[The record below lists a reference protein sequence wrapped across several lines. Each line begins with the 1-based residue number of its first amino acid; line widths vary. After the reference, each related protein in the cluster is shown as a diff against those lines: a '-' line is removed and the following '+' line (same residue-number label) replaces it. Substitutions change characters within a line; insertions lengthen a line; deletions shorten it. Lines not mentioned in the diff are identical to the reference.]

1 MNKTLL
7 LMLIDFLLLHI
18 IHDSPW
24 DKLDKKT
31 AHQGGAT
38 QTFARHMDQMNFV
51 RLRLK
56 QEQAENQQLVGS
68 LQAAKDEQ
76 ADTQDK
82 LDATKG
88 NLKDTKKELENRVV
102 ALKDANERAQQ
113 QTDIIEQKNTEIE
126 DRDKE
131 INDRDK
137 TIQDN
142 KDTIAKRDAT
152 IKQIDIKINNLAKE
166 RDDLQGDKEGLE
178 TEKKEL
184 TAKVDDLT
192 KKNTKLE
199 KDNTQLTTTN
209 KGLESDKNTLV
220 TNYRASTDKI
230 VALNGQLQAATT
242 TVNQLRNDKA
252 KLDATAK
259 NLAGKN
265 VDLNK
270 NLAAATTKVNTLGT
284 QLSDEKTRTQK
295 LSNDVA
301 SKDAQLVSVREQK
314 AETEKS
320 LAVAQKERD
329 VAAQTVN
336 QVVKANEDLRNN
348 IQRVADL
355 AAKNANLALRE
366 ARNLAA
372 KQARDPAE
380 LYNEY
385 VANHVTVNMELNGAG
400 GIVYRDN
407 KPVRAPKDLKGIS
420 RPVLVQGSN
429 YLYAIAHS
437 SQTPFDL
444 SMAGL
449 SWKTAKGAFNK
460 GAKSVPVHWLG
471 FLKNDPRVVAI
482 PLHPNSK
489 NILNIQKVYKL
500 SKTPKNHAEAV
511 VVREGKNYGRVL
523 FQVIPGQSNHV
534 KVVKQNIIE
543 KLANPRFQPRKG
555 DVVLSRTGE
564 LLGVMVNDSYCLTIS
579 EQDINQKSPFVD
591 WIELKR
597 QDHISGLGNKLKTLA
612 NLIKRKPSDLH

>member
-1 MNKTLL
+1 
-7 LMLIDFLLLHI
+7 
-18 IHDSPW
+18 
-24 DKLDKKT
+24 
-31 AHQGGAT
+31 
-38 QTFARHMDQMNFV
+38 
-51 RLRLK
+51 
-56 QEQAENQQLVGS
+56 
-68 LQAAKDEQ
+68 
-76 ADTQDK
+76 
-82 LDATKG
+82 
-88 NLKDTKKELENRVV
+88 
-102 ALKDANERAQQ
+102 
-113 QTDIIEQKNTEIE
+113 
-126 DRDKE
+126 
-131 INDRDK
+131 
-137 TIQDN
+137 
-142 KDTIAKRDAT
+142 
-152 IKQIDIKINNLAKE
+152 
-166 RDDLQGDKEGLE
+166 
-178 TEKKEL
+178 
-184 TAKVDDLT
+184 
-192 KKNTKLE
+192 
-199 KDNTQLTTTN
+199 
-209 KGLESDKNTLV
+209 
-220 TNYRASTDKI
+220 
-230 VALNGQLQAATT
+230 
-242 TVNQLRNDKA
+242 
-252 KLDATAK
+252 
-259 NLAGKN
+259 
-265 VDLNK
+265 
-270 NLAAATTKVNTLGT
+270 
-284 QLSDEKTRTQK
+284 
-295 LSNDVA
+295 
-301 SKDAQLVSVREQK
+301 
-314 AETEKS
+314 
-320 LAVAQKERD
+320 
-329 VAAQTVN
+329 
-336 QVVKANEDLRNN
+336 
-348 IQRVADL
+348 
-355 AAKNANLALRE
+355 
-366 ARNLAA
+366 LAA

>member
-56 QEQAENQQLVGS
+56 QEQAENQQLVGN
-68 LQAAKDEQ
+68 LQTAKDEQ
-76 ADTQDK
+76 AETQDK

-88 NLKDTKKELENRVV
+88 NLEDTKKELENRVV
-102 ALKDANERAQQ
+102 ALKDAKERAQQ

-126 DRDKE
+126 
-131 INDRDK
+131 DRDK

-252 KLDATAK
+252 KLDAAAK

-355 AAKNANLALRE
+355 AARNANLALRE

-385 VANHVTVNMELNGAG
+385 VANHVTVDMKLNGAG
-400 GIVYRDN
+400 GIVFNPRTK
-407 KPVRAPKDLKGIS
+407 KPERAPKELEGIS
-420 RPVLVQGSN
+420 NPILVQGSK
-429 YLYAIAHS
+429 YLFAIAHS
-437 SQTPFDL
+437 SQTPFDPL
-444 SMAGL
+444 NPKTFL
-449 SWKTAKGAFNK
+449 NWKTASGKINK

-471 FLKNDPRVVAI
+471 FLKNDPRIVAI
-482 PLHPNSK
+482 PLHPNDK
-489 NILNIQKVYKL
+489 KTLNVQKIYKL